1 MLNFNKQVVPDFFQT
16 TITMHEY
23 LDALDSNVTN
33 FKPLRARAGINDTER
48 TRRGHANNG
57 GSRRLVDGEVVETLE
72 ESQEFFKSPSSF
84 NSDYRAIKQSG
95 RGVCTRRT
103 DVGVAQSRLR
113 RNVIA
118 SSEGTKFDRLF
129 VYEVHQQSFRTRVHV
144 SRLSFMSLRQIHS
157 SNGLFSNPRK
167 KKLKLQLPR
176 VLTALP

>member
-1 MLNFNKQVVPDFFQT
+1 MLNFNKQVVSDFFQT

-33 FKPLRARAGINDTER
+33 FKPLRARAGINDTKC
-48 TRRGHANNG
+48 TRRGHANNS

-95 RGVCTRRT
+95 RGVCTRRA

-118 SSEGTKFDRLF
+118 SSSEGTKFDRLF
-129 VYEVHQQSFRTRVHV
+129 VYEVHQHTSHTRACV
-144 SRLSFMSLRQIHS
+144 SRLVPLCHAGKFIRANEKVFLLIHEKK
-157 SNGLFSNPRK
+157 RK
-167 KKLKLQLPR
+167 KKI
-176 VLTALP
+176 